1 MLWKTRTHSVYHGWP
16 VQSNRISVPA
26 VKTRRSFVFSSGFLD
41 KAGRTLYSKKQ
52 NEKCMPSRRRWS
64 FYEIQEPFPR
74 GTEHAH
80 RPVLPVCDHP
90 AGLSHAPALSDL
102 LRFRRQRRAEHHQA
116 AVRLP
121 LPARSRGRS
130 GHHPGALPPGG
141 DGRTPDCERDPGRH
155 RPLLPPHRHTVC
167 PHRGGHRHRVPHGG
181 ALHPA
186 ARRRFTVH
194 HPVRPALRHQL
205 FCAGQVPPADG
216 CGRPPLCAQQPG
228 NCHQP
233 DLRHRQGAGADA
245 HPEPSGHAAA
255 VLPVLHAA
263 HPGHPVVHPQE
274 LPLDRP
280 PRQTGL
286 FRRLPEEL
294 GADAPAVRRYLQ
306 QHGHG
311 AAVLLLQFSARQ
323 RLQHLQHVLRPD
335 HLRDEP
341 VPQQHLVPDG
351 PDLPHRPGA
360 VPWPVRPVRDAVS
373 GLCRVLL
380 P

>member
-205 FCAGQVPPADG
+205 F
-216 CGRPPLCAQQPG
+216 
-228 NCHQP
+228 
-233 DLRHRQGAGADA
+233 
-245 HPEPSGHAAA
+245 
-255 VLPVLHAA
+255 
-263 HPGHPVVHPQE
+263 
-274 LPLDRP
+274 
-280 PRQTGL
+280 
-286 FRRLPEEL
+286 
-294 GADAPAVRRYLQ
+294 
-306 QHGHG
+306 
-311 AAVLLLQFSARQ
+311 
-323 RLQHLQHVLRPD
+323 
-335 HLRDEP
+335 
-341 VPQQHLVPDG
+341 
-351 PDLPHRPGA
+351 
-360 VPWPVRPVRDAVS
+360 
-373 GLCRVLL
+373 LCR
-380 P
+380 PSTAC